1 MTSSPALT
9 LIRRTIENNAA
20 TVDLVAR
27 GEVPRAFLTWR
38 FGYVTGREAYS
49 IPLGAPI
56 RFRPTDMVGVEIRH
70 RPKSPLGYRI
80 ISAYPRN
87 YNERIGR

>member
-1 MTSSPALT
+1 MHYCSGPPMHIAPALT

-38 FGYVTGREAYS
+38 FGYVTGREAS
-49 IPLGAPI
+49 RIPLGAPI

-70 RPKSPLGYRI
+70 RKVAAGVSHYFGL
-80 ISAYPRN
+80 S
-87 YNERIGR
+87 